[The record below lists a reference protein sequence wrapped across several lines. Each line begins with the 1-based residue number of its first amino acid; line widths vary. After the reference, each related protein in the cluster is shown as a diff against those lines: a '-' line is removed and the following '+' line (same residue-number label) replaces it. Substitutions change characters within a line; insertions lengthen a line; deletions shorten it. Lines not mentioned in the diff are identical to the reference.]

1 MNREQLFQRID
12 RAWSAFNDSYAGL
25 PESMMTAP
33 GVVGDWSVKD
43 ILAHVTTWEEETLKY
58 LPLIAEGGTPPK
70 YASVGGI
77 DAFNE
82 RAFERGRATPLSEVR
97 RRLDE
102 THRRLLDYLAGVPE
116 DLFVR
121 ESRFRKRLRIDT
133 YSHYP
138 EHTEA
143 IRAWRERQSAD
154 RSGV

>member
-12 RAWSAFNDSYAGL
+12 RAWSAFNGSYAGL
-25 PESMMTAP
+25 SESKMTEP

-43 ILAHVTTWEEETLKY
+43 ILAHVTTWEEETLTY
-58 LPLIAEGGTPPK
+58 LPLITEGGTPPK
-70 YASVGGI
+70 YASVGGL
-77 DAFNE
+77 DAFNQ
-82 RAFERGRATPLSEVR
+82 RAFERR
-97 RRLDE
+97 RDASLDNVLHRLNE

-116 DLFVR
+116 ELYAR

-143 IRAWRERQSAD
+143 IRAWRERQ
-154 RSGV
+154 R